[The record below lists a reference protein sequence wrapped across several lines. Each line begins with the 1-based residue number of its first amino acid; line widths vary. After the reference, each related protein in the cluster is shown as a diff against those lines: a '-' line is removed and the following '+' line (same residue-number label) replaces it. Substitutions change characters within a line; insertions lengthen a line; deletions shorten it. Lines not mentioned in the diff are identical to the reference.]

1 MDFGERLKQA
11 REENGYTQQQLAD
24 KLYVTRQAVS
34 KWEHGT
40 RYPDL
45 LTTKCIADI
54 LGVSIDKLLS
64 DDEMKDYSEKQ
75 VIVESKRG
83 SCLITSLYSV
93 IAILSFV
100 KITPEIFNVIF
111 DRYMSGD
118 LYFASWQSLAIQI
131 VSICASFV
139 VGALC
144 FFALYKAIRVEINS
158 KMAGAIGLTYLIAS
172 ATKSLAIVDMAGFSI
187 EMYIVIGITLVFAIL
202 IGLYF
207 IKGVS
212 KLFWGVIVCSVVATL
227 YAIAS
232 FVVHIVAIANYDA
245 MYIIQHNDIT
255 GITAFLLK
263 LSFVAIIVIQAS
275 ELERKRKLC
284 RI

>member
-11 REENGYTQQQLAD
+11 REEKGYTQQKLAD

-34 KWEHGT
+34 KWECGT

-54 LGVSIDKLLS
+54 LDISIDKLLS
-64 DDEMKDYSEKQ
+64 DDMKDYSEKQ

-93 IAILSFV
+93 IAILSFT
-100 KITPEIFNVIF
+100 KIVPEIFNVIF

-118 LYFASWQSLAIQI
+118 LYYFSWQSLAIQI
-131 VSICASFV
+131 VSICASFI

-144 FFALYKAIRVEINS
+144 LFALYKAIRVEINS

-172 ATKSLAIVDMAGFSI
+172 VAKNLAVVDMAGISI
-187 EMYIVIGITLVFAIL
+187 EMYIFIGITLVFAIL

-207 IKGVS
+207 IMGVS
-212 KLFWGVIVCSVVATL
+212 KLFWSVIACSVVATL

-232 FVVHIVAIANYDA
+232 FVVHIIAMMNYDA
-245 MYIIQHNDIT
+245 MYVIQHNDIT
-255 GITAFLLK
+255 GITVFLLK

-284 RI
+284 RA